1 MTTQSDEQVRRDF
14 ETACPVFD
22 FKMRRDKAGYT
33 SNWTEHCFK
42 SYKMGIESCRPEI
55 DRLKGELEAS
65 KKDSLTLAMRLYGEP
80 EDSFAPE
87 TAEVMAR
94 KRIEIEKYMEG
105 K

>member
-1 MTTQSDEQVRRDF
+1 MNDEQVRRDAIDA
-14 ETACPVFD
+14 ACEKWFD
-22 FKMRRDKAGYT
+22 KVEVSEYT
-33 SNWTEHCFK
+33 GVEVKHVYMAYQAAHQS
-42 SYKMGIESCRPEI
+42 RQAEI
-55 DRLKGELEAS
+55 DHLKGELEAS